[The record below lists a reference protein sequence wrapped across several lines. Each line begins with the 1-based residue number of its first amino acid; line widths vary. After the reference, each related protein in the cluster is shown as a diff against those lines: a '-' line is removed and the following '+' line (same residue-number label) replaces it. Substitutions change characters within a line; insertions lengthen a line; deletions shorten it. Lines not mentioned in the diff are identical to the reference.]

1 MGRTARIGGLSPKLS
16 GWNYIAECEAAIQR
30 SCSEAAEIRAGLLAV
45 LKSDLPSFVAT
56 YACPFNG
63 LHHWFEVLISAFEFN
78 GKRNAILMH
87 VDVSAL
93 QHDPLTGLPNRA
105 MFDAQLD
112 LALSLARDIGRQ
124 TGVIIVDMNKLKL
137 INDMYGHRIGDEALK
152 ALATG
157 AQEDGRSRCWRPG
170 SEVTNSG
177 WSFRPITIF
186 CPRGERAL
194 VLDQGSLAQS
204 EQRVI
209 RYPFP
214 RASESRFIPTTARPP
229 PNFSHQPISR
239 CTHRSVRYR
248 SLRRDFRSGSNRVV
262 SSVRQPL
269 PVHPHNRTYRCV
281 ALTDDAVAMLFVFAI
296 FLFGLGDIFGERRFL
311 LRCYLV
317 YDRRPYPGR
326 FDGAA
331 GGNAECAARAH
342 SITRGATG

>member
-1 MGRTARIGGLSPKLS
+1 MMARSTSSHVRPDRLARTKVTIP
-16 GWNYIAECEAAIQR
+16 
-30 SCSEAAEIRAGLLAV
+30 
-45 LKSDLPSFVAT
+45 
-56 YACPFNG
+56 
-63 LHHWFEVLISAFEFN
+63 FEFPC
-78 GKRNAILMH
+78 NARPVHRLMH

-137 INDMYGHRIGDEALK
+137 IKDMYGHRIGDEALK
-152 ALATG
+152 ALATELKKMAG
-157 AQEDGRSRCWRPG
+157 PECLAARIGGDEFGG
-170 SEVTNSG
+170 
-177 WSFRPITIF
+177 SFRPITIF

-214 RASESRFIPTTARPP
+214 RASESRFMPTTARPP

-262 SSVRQPL
+262 SSVCQPL
-269 PVHPHNRTYRCV
+269 PVHPCAFNRSVQHR
-281 ALTDDAVAMLFVFAI
+281 L
-296 FLFGLGDIFGERRFL
+296 
-311 LRCYLV
+311 
-317 YDRRPYPGR
+317 
-326 FDGAA
+326 
-331 GGNAECAARAH
+331 
-342 SITRGATG
+342 